1 MTTKLETISN
11 NLKVNGFSPKTLSVE
26 NTIIIHDEGYE
37 WAITDSTIR
46 RYDWKKGQMNCTMA
60 TFGTVAGFNQKFESL
75 MVA

>member
-46 RYDWKKGQMNCTMA
+46 RYD
-60 TFGTVAGFNQKFESL
+60 
-75 MVA
+75 